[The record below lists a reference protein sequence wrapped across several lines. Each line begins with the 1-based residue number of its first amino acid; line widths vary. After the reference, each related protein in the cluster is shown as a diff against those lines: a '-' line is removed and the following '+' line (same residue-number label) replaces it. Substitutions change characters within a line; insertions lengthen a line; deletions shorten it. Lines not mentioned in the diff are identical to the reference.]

1 MQVEQVVGNVSR
13 RQIPIITGIQ
23 KVPLKGIIYGDN
35 GAGKTSTLSHAM
47 NPFIFDM
54 EGNCSQIEAARTTIT
69 NLTQYN
75 NAVDYLLYESHEYK
89 SLIIDSLDSIE
100 TFLTQQMEG
109 QYGKSQLEYSRD
121 GKILKAGA
129 QDILVKL
136 DKLHRERKM
145 NILFTAHLDTKA
157 ANNPMVENFDRFDLR
172 LHKSMKTVFCN
183 WVQFI
188 CLLQKVPTLEKGGGF
203 GKMKAK
209 DNDRRVLHTRGT
221 PTYYGKNVFNLPSEI
236 YMGNNAEEG
245 WKKFIEQI
253 NNFYSN

>member
-1 MQVEQVVGNVSR
+1 MQVEQVVANVPK

-35 GAGKTSTLSHAM
+35 GAGKTSMLSHAM
-47 NPFIFDM
+47 NSFTLDM
-54 EGNCSQIEAARTTIT
+54 EGNCGHIKGDRTTIA

-75 NAVDYLLYESHEYK
+75 NALDYLLYEQHDYK
-89 SLIIDSLDSIE
+89 SLINDSLDSIE
-100 TFLTQQMEG
+100 TFFTQEMEG
-109 QYGKSQLEYSRD
+109 QYGKSQLEFGRD
-121 GKILKAGA
+121 GRILKACA

-136 DKLHRERKM
+136 DKLHQVRKM

-183 WVQFI
+183 WAQFI

-209 DNDRRVLHTRGT
+209 DTDRRVLHTRGT

-236 YMGNNAEEG
+236 YMGDNPEKG
-245 WKKFIEQI
+245 WKNFIEQI